1 MYQSKP
7 LDRPGSSRTIWGS
20 GWIAGV
26 EQSPVSNFCSIRLLS
41 FPAVAVI
48 SHLTTKALRKQRQ
61 KPASLSSKI
70 SDFRKKLKSN
80 PETAKLLMPGTKY
93 EALLDLNGDGIANFA
108 LIDTD
113 HTGEIDTFAIDFQND
128 GEFDLYLTDTDR
140 SGVPDKVSY
149 YLADGDEPVKGG
161 AAGPRLEELLRPAA
175 MKFII
180 TLRSNFNAEN
190 LVEAMKTYKDE
201 VVVTM
206 HAYKDEVNA

>member
-1 MYQSKP
+1 MVSVYQSKP
-7 LDRPGSSRTIWGS
+7 LDRPGSSRTIWGKRMDRR
-20 GWIAGV
+20 GRTV
-26 EQSPVSNFCSIRLLS
+26 PVSDFCSIRLLS

-48 SHLTTKALRKQRQ
+48 SYPTTKALRKQRQ

-70 SDFRKKLKSN
+70 SDF
-80 PETAKLLMPGTKY
+80 
-93 EALLDLNGDGIANFA
+93 
-108 LIDTD
+108 
-113 HTGEIDTFAIDFQND
+113 H
-128 GEFDLYLTDTDR
+128 
-140 SGVPDKVSY
+140 VPDKVSY

-175 MKFII
+175 MKFMI

-206 HAYKDEVNA
+206 LAYKDEVNA